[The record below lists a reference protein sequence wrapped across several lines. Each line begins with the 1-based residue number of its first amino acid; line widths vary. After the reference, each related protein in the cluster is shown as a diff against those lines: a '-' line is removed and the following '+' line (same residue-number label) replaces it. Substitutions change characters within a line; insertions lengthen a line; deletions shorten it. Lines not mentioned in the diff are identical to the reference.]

1 MDYDWTNVRRI
12 SLGIPMMQ
20 RPWGLEFRAA
30 EILVPEERA
39 KNLEAM
45 DSLKTS
51 LGMVSSFLFL
61 PTFLRDVE
69 VDGALTSAASSR
81 ATSASWFIAP
91 APAKHSL
98 QAAHAEP

>member
-1 MDYDWTNVRRI
+1 
-12 SLGIPMMQ
+12 MMQ

-51 LGMVSSFLFL
+51 LGMDSSFLFL
-61 PTFLRDVE
+61 RKVSLGTGFLRKVSLGTGLKISE
-69 VDGALTSAASSR
+69 TS
-81 ATSASWFIAP
+81 I
-91 APAKHSL
+91 K
-98 QAAHAEP
+98 